1 MLFEIVYKSDYQTQA
16 DAITSTLQEYSGSL
30 WDPES
35 ILHSTGSY
43 IEVELTPT
51 DDDDLSVHNLEILHE
66 DGYTYPSG
74 STFPSATPENLIWS
88 KSTKVIKR
96 TGDDW
101 PDEGEIEDAIWGTHR
116 PHQAEGED

>member
-16 DAITSTLQEYSGSL
+16 DAIKSTLQEYSGSL
-30 WDPES
+30 WDPDS

-43 IEVELTPT
+43 IEVELTST

-74 STFPSATPENLIWS
+74 SAHPSATSE
-88 KSTKVIKR
+88 
-96 TGDDW
+96 
-101 PDEGEIEDAIWGTHR
+101 A
-116 PHQAEGED
+116 